1 MKTVTAFHLHKKNS
15 FDITVDGKQHTNT
28 RLKIDCAACQMMNWY
43 LKKILPDRLWQLGH
57 WNSTFKR
64 QNSCHVILAWVH
76 KIYCKKLDVN
86 YLQGV
91 KIHEVNNGN
100 LEINRYQSSTTKR
113 MFTTT
118 SVKKNDS
125 KEMGATCKHACFLS
139 PLQIPCLAMHQSIH
153 CISQDVCPRWYCHF
167 K

>member
-43 LKKILPDRLWQLGH
+43 L
-57 WNSTFKR
+57 
-64 QNSCHVILAWVH
+64 
-76 KIYCKKLDVN
+76 
-86 YLQGV
+86 QGV

-118 SVKKNDS
+118 SVKK
-125 KEMGATCKHACFLS
+125 KRF
-139 PLQIPCLAMHQSIH
+139 
-153 CISQDVCPRWYCHF
+153 
-167 K
+167 